1 MYGCETT
8 TAVQKSGDTMKLDLR
23 ALLAGECRTF
33 PVLFDLEVKKD
44 AKNHF
49 SGLTDIRFDTPL
61 HVEGTITNTAGYI
74 RMLLTLS
81 VSYTAPCARCLE
93 DVSGSFSFD
102 VERTVVPAALAEDLT
117 EDRIDELVV
126 VEDGFLSL
134 DELLTEC
141 LELSLPFR
149 FLCRE
154 DCKGLCPKC
163 GKNLNDGP
171 CDCVEKEVDPR
182 LEPLRRLLEEMKA
195 EESQSGTT
203 QVSNKNKK

>member
-1 MYGCETT
+1 
-8 TAVQKSGDTMKLDLR
+8 MKLDLR
-23 ALLAGECRTF
+23 ALLAGEYRTL
-33 PVLFDLEVKKD
+33 PILFDLELRESQG
-44 AKNHF
+44 NRF

-61 HVEGTITNTAGYI
+61 HVEGTITNTSGYI
-74 RMLLTLS
+74 RMSLSLS
-81 VSYTAPCARCLE
+81 VSYTASCARCLE

-102 VERTVVPAALAEDLT
+102 VERTVVTPKMAQDLS

-149 FLCRE
+149 FLCSE
-154 DCKGLCPKC
+154 DCKGLCQRC
-163 GKNLNDGP
+163 GKNLNEGP
-171 CDCVEKEVDPR
+171 CGCEEKEIDPR

-195 EESQSGTT
+195 EEGQKDSTRISSQHEE
-203 QVSNKNKK
+203 K

>member
-1 MYGCETT
+1 M
-8 TAVQKSGDTMKLDLR
+8 
-23 ALLAGECRTF
+23 AGECRTL
-33 PVLFDLEVKKD
+33 PVLFDIALQRD
-44 AKNHF
+44 TQNHF

-61 HVEGTITNTAGYI
+61 HVAGTITNTAGYI
-74 RMLLTLS
+74 RMSLTLS
-81 VSYTAPCARCLE
+81 VNYTASCARCLE

-102 VERTVVPAALAEDLT
+102 VERTVVTPKMAEDLT

-154 DCKGLCPKC
+154 DCKGLCDRC

-171 CDCVEKEVDPR
+171 CGCVKKEIDPR
-182 LEPLRRLLEEMKA
+182 LAPLRRLLEEMKA
-195 EESQSGTT
+195 EEGTST
-203 QVSNKNKK
+203 ESSIPSEDKK

>member
-1 MYGCETT
+1 
-8 TAVQKSGDTMKLDLR
+8 MKLDLR
-23 ALLAGECRTF
+23 ALLAGECRTL
-33 PVLFDLEVKKD
+33 PVLFDLEVQKD
-44 AKNHF
+44 DHNHF
-49 SGLTDIRFDTPL
+49 SGLTDIRFDTPM

-102 VERTVVPAALAEDLT
+102 VERTVVTQAIAADLS

-149 FLCRE
+149 FLCSE

-171 CDCVEKEVDPR
+171 CDCEEKEVDPR

-195 EESQSGTT
+195 EDSQGESTA
-203 QVSNKNKK
+203 VSEKHKK

>member
-1 MYGCETT
+1 
-8 TAVQKSGDTMKLDLR
+8 MKLDLR
-23 ALLAGECRTF
+23 ALLAGEYKTL
-33 PVLFDLEVKKD
+33 PVLFDISLATNAD
-44 AKNHF
+44 DHF

-61 HVEGTITNTAGYI
+61 HVEGTITNTSGYI

-93 DVSGSFSFD
+93 DVSGSFSFN
-102 VERTVVPAALAEDLT
+102 VERTVVTPKMAEDLS

-154 DCKGLCPKC
+154 DCKGLCQRC

-171 CDCVEKEVDPR
+171 CDCEEKEVDPR

-195 EESQSGTT
+195 EDSQNESTA
-203 QVSNKNKK
+203 VSKKNKK

>member
-1 MYGCETT
+1 MR
-8 TAVQKSGDTMKLDLR
+8 LDLR
-23 ALLAGECRTF
+23 ALLAGEYRTL
-33 PVLFDLEVKKD
+33 PVLFDLELAAD
-44 AKNHF
+44 NNNHF

-61 HVEGTITNTAGYI
+61 HVEGTITNTSGYI
-74 RMLLTLS
+74 RMSLALS
-81 VSYTAPCARCLE
+81 VSYTASCARCLE

-102 VERTVVPAALAEDLT
+102 VERTVVTPKMAEDIS

-149 FLCRE
+149 FLCCE
-154 DCKGLCPKC
+154 DCKGLCQRC
-163 GKNLNDGP
+163 GKNLNEGP
-171 CDCVEKEVDPR
+171 CSCEEKEIDPR

-195 EESQSGTT
+195 EDSQNGST
-203 QVSNKNKK
+203 QVSPNIEKK

>member
-1 MYGCETT
+1 
-8 TAVQKSGDTMKLDLR
+8 MKLDLR
-23 ALLAGECRTF
+23 ALLAGEYRTL
-33 PVLFDLEVKKD
+33 PVLFDLSLTTNAD
-44 AKNHF
+44 NHF

-61 HVEGTITNTAGYI
+61 HVEGTITNTSGYI

-93 DVSGSFSFD
+93 DVSGSFSFN
-102 VERTVVPAALAEDLT
+102 VERTVVTPKMAEGLT

-149 FLCRE
+149 FLCRD
-154 DCKGLCPKC
+154 DCKGLCQRC
-163 GKNLNDGP
+163 GKNLNEGP
-171 CDCVEKEVDPR
+171 CSCEEKEIDPR

-195 EESQSGTT
+195 EDSQNGSDPVPS
-203 QVSNKNKK
+203 QAKKK

>member
-1 MYGCETT
+1 
-8 TAVQKSGDTMKLDLR
+8 MKLDLR
-23 ALLAGECRTF
+23 ALLAGEYRTL
-33 PVLFDLEVKKD
+33 PVLFDIAVE
-44 AKNHF
+44 ANAQNRF

-61 HVEGTITNTAGYI
+61 HVEGTITNTSGYI

-102 VERTVVPAALAEDLT
+102 VERTVVTQAMAADLT

-149 FLCRE
+149 FLCRD
-154 DCKGLCPKC
+154 DCKGLCQRC
-163 GKNLNDGP
+163 GKNLNEGP
-171 CDCVEKEVDPR
+171 CNCEEKEIDPR

-195 EESQSGTT
+195 EDSQNGST
-203 QVSNKNKK
+203 QVSPNDEKK

>member
-1 MYGCETT
+1 
-8 TAVQKSGDTMKLDLR
+8 MKLDLR
-23 ALLAGECRTF
+23 ALLAGEYKTL
-33 PVLFDLEVKKD
+33 PVLFDISLATNAD
-44 AKNHF
+44 DHF
-49 SGLTDIRFDTPL
+49 SGLTDIRFDTPM

-102 VERTVVPAALAEDLT
+102 VERTVVTEAIAADLS

-149 FLCRE
+149 FLCSE
-154 DCKGLCPKC
+154 DCKGLCPRC

-171 CDCVEKEVDPR
+171 CGCEEKEVDPR

-195 EESQSGTT
+195 EDSQNESAAI
-203 QVSNKNKK
+203 SNKNEK

>member
-1 MYGCETT
+1 MR
-8 TAVQKSGDTMKLDLR
+8 LDLR
-23 ALLAGECRTF
+23 ALLAGEYRTL
-33 PVLFDLEVKKD
+33 PVLFDLELAAD
-44 AKNHF
+44 NNNHF

-61 HVEGTITNTAGYI
+61 HVEGTITNTSGYI
-74 RMLLTLS
+74 RMLLSLS
-81 VSYTAPCARCLE
+81 VSYTASCARCLE

-102 VERTVVPAALAEDLT
+102 VERTVVTPKMAEGLS

-149 FLCRE
+149 FLCRD
-154 DCKGLCPKC
+154 DCKGLCQRC

-171 CDCVEKEVDPR
+171 CDCEEKEIDPR

-195 EESQSGTT
+195 EDGQNGVPPVSSQHD
-203 QVSNKNKK
+203 KK

>member
-1 MYGCETT
+1 MR
-8 TAVQKSGDTMKLDLR
+8 LDLR
-23 ALLAGECRTF
+23 ALLAGEYRTL
-33 PVLFDLEVKKD
+33 PVLFDLELATD
-44 AKNHF
+44 SSNHF

-61 HVEGTITNTAGYI
+61 HVEGTITNTSGYI
-74 RMLLTLS
+74 RMSLSLS
-81 VSYTAPCARCLE
+81 VSYTASCARCLE

-102 VERTVVPAALAEDLT
+102 VERTVVTPKMAEDLS

-163 GKNLNDGP
+163 GKPKREG
-171 CDCVEKEVDPR
+171 DCGCPTKEIDPR
-182 LEPLRRLLEEMKA
+182 LAVLQNWVDKEEK
-195 EESQSGTT
+195 
-203 QVSNKNKK
+203 

>member
-1 MYGCETT
+1 
-8 TAVQKSGDTMKLDLR
+8 MKLDLR
-23 ALLAGECRTF
+23 ALLADECRTF
-33 PVLFDLEVKKD
+33 PVLFELEAKTD
-44 AKNHF
+44 SKNHF
-49 SGLTDIRFDTPL
+49 SGLNDVRFTSPVR
-61 HVEGTITNTAGYI
+61 VEGTITNTAGYI
-74 RMLLTLS
+74 RMSLTLS
-81 VSYTAPCARCLE
+81 VDYIATCARCLE

-102 VERTVVPAALAEDLT
+102 VERTVVTPKMAEGLS

-149 FLCRE
+149 FLCKD
-154 DCKGLCPKC
+154 DCKGLCQKC

-171 CDCVEKEVDPR
+171 CNCETKEIDPR

-195 EESQSGTT
+195 EDSQNGDTT
-203 QVSNKNKK
+203 ISSQHDKK

>member
-1 MYGCETT
+1 MR
-8 TAVQKSGDTMKLDLR
+8 LDLR
-23 ALLAGECRTF
+23 ALLAGEYRTL
-33 PVLFDLEVKKD
+33 PVLFDLELSTD
-44 AKNHF
+44 SGNHF

-61 HVEGTITNTAGYI
+61 HVEGTITNTSGYI
-74 RMLLTLS
+74 RMLLALS
-81 VSYTAPCARCLE
+81 VSYTACCARCLE

-102 VERTVVPAALAEDLT
+102 VERTVVTPKMAEGLS

-149 FLCRE
+149 FLCKD
-154 DCKGLCPKC
+154 DCKGLCQKC

-171 CDCVEKEVDPR
+171 CNCETKEIDPR

-195 EESQSGTT
+195 EDSQSENTA
-203 QVSNKNKK
+203 VSKQHKK

>member
-1 MYGCETT
+1 MR
-8 TAVQKSGDTMKLDLR
+8 LDLR
-23 ALLAGECRTF
+23 ALLAGEYRTL
-33 PVLFDLEVKKD
+33 PVLFDLALSAD
-44 AKNHF
+44 SGNHF

-61 HVEGTITNTAGYI
+61 HVEGTITNTSGYI
-74 RMLLTLS
+74 RMSLSLS
-81 VSYTAPCARCLE
+81 VSYTAACARCLE

-102 VERTVVPAALAEDLT
+102 VERTVVTPKMAEGLT

-154 DCKGLCPKC
+154 DCKGLCCRC
-163 GKNLNDGP
+163 GKNLNDGA
-171 CDCVEKEVDPR
+171 CQCEEKEIDPR
-182 LEPLRRLLEEMKA
+182 MEPLRRLLEKMKA
-195 EESQSGTT
+195 EGSQGE
-203 QVSNKNKK
+203 

>member
-1 MYGCETT
+1 
-8 TAVQKSGDTMKLDLR
+8 MKLDLR
-23 ALLAGECRTF
+23 ALLAGEYRTL
-33 PVLFDLEVKKD
+33 PVMFDLTVEAD
-44 AKNHF
+44 TQNHF

-61 HVEGTITNTAGYI
+61 HVEGTITNTSGYI

-102 VERTVVPAALAEDLT
+102 VERTVVTQAMAADLT
-117 EDRIDELVV
+117 EERIDELVV

-149 FLCRE
+149 FLCSD
-154 DCKGLCPKC
+154 DCKGLCPRC
-163 GKNLNDGP
+163 GKNLNAGP
-171 CDCVEKEVDPR
+171 CDCEEKEVDPR

-195 EESQSGTT
+195 EDSQNGGT
-203 QVSNKNKK
+203 QVSTKNKKK

>member
-1 MYGCETT
+1 
-8 TAVQKSGDTMKLDLR
+8 MKLDLR

-33 PVLFDLEVKKD
+33 PVLFDLEVNKD
-44 AKNHF
+44 AGNHF

-93 DVSGSFSFD
+93 DVTGSFSFD
-102 VERTVVPAALAEDLT
+102 VERTVVPAALAEDLS

-141 LELSLPFR
+141 LELSRPFR

-163 GKNLNDGP
+163 GKKMTGDVCGCAP
-171 CDCVEKEVDPR
+171 REIDPR
-182 LEPLRRLLEEMKA
+182 WSKLKELLDDEDEK
-195 EESQSGTT
+195 
-203 QVSNKNKK
+203 

>member
-1 MYGCETT
+1 
-8 TAVQKSGDTMKLDLR
+8 MKLDLR
-23 ALLAGECRTF
+23 ALLAGEYRTL
-33 PVLFDLEVKKD
+33 PVLFDLELGESR
-44 AKNHF
+44 NNQF

-61 HVEGTITNTAGYI
+61 HVEGTITNTSGYI

-102 VERTVVPAALAEDLT
+102 VERTVVTQAMAADLT
-117 EDRIDELVV
+117 EERIDELVV

-149 FLCRE
+149 FLCSE
-154 DCKGLCPKC
+154 DCKGLCPRC
-163 GKNLNDGP
+163 GKNLNEGP
-171 CDCVEKEVDPR
+171 CDCEEKEVDPR

-195 EESQSGTT
+195 EDSQNGGT
-203 QVSNKNKK
+203 QISDQDKKK

>member
-1 MYGCETT
+1 
-8 TAVQKSGDTMKLDLR
+8 MKLDLR
-23 ALLAGECRTF
+23 ALLAGEYRTL
-33 PVLFDLEVKKD
+33 PVLFDLELATD
-44 AKNHF
+44 SGNHF

-61 HVEGTITNTAGYI
+61 HVEGTITNTSGYI
-74 RMLLTLS
+74 RMSLALS
-81 VSYTAPCARCLE
+81 VSYTASCARCLE

-102 VERTVVPAALAEDLT
+102 VERTVVTQAMAADLT

-149 FLCRE
+149 FLCSE

-171 CDCVEKEVDPR
+171 CDCEEKEVDPR
-182 LEPLRRLLEEMKA
+182 LEPLSRLLEEMKA
-195 EESQSGTT
+195 EGSQIEDTT
-203 QVSNKNKK
+203 VSKQHKK

>member
-8 TAVQKSGDTMKLDLR
+8 ATAQKSGDVMKLDLR
-23 ALLAGECRTF
+23 ALLAGECRTL
-33 PVLFDLEVKKD
+33 PVLFDLEVQKD
-44 AKNHF
+44 DQNHF
-49 SGLTDIRFDTPL
+49 SGLTDIRFDTPM

-102 VERTVVPAALAEDLT
+102 VERTVVTEAIAADLS

-154 DCKGLCPKC
+154 DCKGLCQRC
-163 GKNLNDGP
+163 GKNLNNGP
-171 CDCVEKEVDPR
+171 CDCEEKEVDPR

-195 EESQSGTT
+195 EESQNGSTRIS
-203 QVSNKNKK
+203 QKDKK

>member
-1 MYGCETT
+1 
-8 TAVQKSGDTMKLDLR
+8 MKLDLR
-23 ALLAGECRTF
+23 ALLAGEYKTL
-33 PVLFDLEVKKD
+33 PVLFDISLATKAD
-44 AKNHF
+44 DHF

-61 HVEGTITNTAGYI
+61 HVEGTITNTSGYI

-102 VERTVVPAALAEDLT
+102 VERTVVTPKMAEDIS

-149 FLCRE
+149 FLCRD
-154 DCKGLCPKC
+154 DCKGLCQRC

-171 CDCVEKEVDPR
+171 CDCEEKEIDPR
-182 LEPLRRLLEEMKA
+182 LEPLRRILEEMKA
-195 EESQSGTT
+195 EDSQ
-203 QVSNKNKK
+203 KR